1 VIVPRL
7 CFAAFVILG
16 SANDAAARL
25 ARCLVEV
32 DGKAVVSGPCTFDPL
47 DAAGSFR
54 VSADN
59 GASAEV
65 RITGKDASAAV
76 RSPLQGGGL
85 DLGAVSRDGG
95 CWVPLS
101 ALDRKT
107 RICAFAGADFNVEP
121 DPQVDKSAILYWG
134 VRLGMFDQ
142 IDRRQDLDS
151 AHAMI
156 RTVPSRAAAMIY
168 CREFVRD
175 YTQACI
181 AKAQAARRPQELTAD
196 CPGKTFIGF
205 NGWRAAYIGLNSGD
219 PSVAPATKYLF
230 KDLASGQLLDGS
242 EASNYSI
249 AEGIFAALC
258 PKTAPPP
265 EE

>member
-1 VIVPRL
+1 VIILRL
-7 CFAAFVILG
+7 CFAALVIIA
-16 SANDAAARL
+16 SANDATARL

-32 DGKAVVSGPCTFDPL
+32 DGKTLISGQCAFDPL
-47 DAAGSFR
+47 DASGSFK

-65 RITGKDASAAV
+65 HIAGKDASATF
-76 RSPLQGGGL
+76 RSRPQGGGV
-85 DLGAVSRDGG
+85 DLGAVGRDGG
-95 CWVPLS
+95 CWAPLS
-101 ALDRKT
+101 NLDRKT
-107 RICAFAGADFNVEP
+107 KICAFAGADFNVEP
-121 DPQVDKSAILYWG
+121 DPHVDKSAILYWG

-142 IDRRQDLDS
+142 IDRQQDLGS

-156 RTVPSRAAAMIY
+156 RTVPSRAAAIIY
-168 CREFVRD
+168 CREFARD
-175 YTQACI
+175 YTQVCI

-196 CPGKTFIGF
+196 CPRNTFTGF
-205 NGWRAAYIGLNSGD
+205 NGWRVAYIGPNFGA
-219 PSVAPATKYLF
+219 PSVAPPTKYLF

-249 AEGIFAALC
+249 AEAIFAVLC
-258 PKTAPPP
+258 PKIAPPP